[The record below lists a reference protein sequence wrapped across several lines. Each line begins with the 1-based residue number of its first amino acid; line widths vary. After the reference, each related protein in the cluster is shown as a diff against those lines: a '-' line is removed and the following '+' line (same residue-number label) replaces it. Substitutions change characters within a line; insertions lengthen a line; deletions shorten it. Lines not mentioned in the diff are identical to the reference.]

1 MAEINLS
8 PYTAESEAI
17 ARKLRMAELLNQQAM
32 QPIELPQQPGVK
44 VSHYAGLA
52 KMLQAYNAA
61 MTEKEARQEAK
72 DLAENYRRQSQSE
85 VGSFLDAIQGKKE
98 IAGQF
103 IPQQNF
109 TPSGA
114 DLVQGPEA
122 APLPRNDMG
131 EVVQQT
137 YYKQAEPAVA
147 PDMQKALAVALGA
160 QANPTIQAAGG
171 ALLSS
176 LMKPAE
182 SAFAKINPKDYT
194 KESVRAFMAS
204 GGKDMSLL
212 DPLDKLNFQNTGT
225 EVVGL
230 NPYTGAK
237 VGTPLPVNVSV
248 DTTARLT
255 QERELSDRAF
265 SQLSANQRAQLAN
278 DAARIGI
285 SAQELY
291 FNTGMQAGRAPTS
304 APMGQP
310 MGAPMGQPTG
320 APSAPAGAP
329 MGQTGYTPF
338 GQTPLTPKMQQDVAK
353 AAAIEQIVPKPLTES
368 QGNATAYGMRMAE
381 ANKIIT
387 DLEKQGVTN
396 TGAIRSAISGT
407 VGLTPFVGEKLGEG
421 VSAAMNPLPG
431 IMGGPSS
438 EQQQVDQA
446 RRNFI
451 TAVLRKESGA
461 SISPSEFANEEK
473 KYFPQAGD
481 TANVIAQKQAARNL
495 AIQAMTVQA
504 GPQGARQIATP
515 YANDPLG
522 LRPRGQ

>member
-17 ARKLRMAELLNQQAM
+17 ARKLRMAEALNQQAM

-131 EVVQQT
+131 EVIQQT

-212 DPLDKLNFQNTGT
+212 DPLDKLNFQNLGT

-248 DTTARLT
+248 DTTARLQ

-265 SQLSANQRAQLAN
+265 GQLSANQRAQLAN

-338 GQTPLTPKMQQDVAK
+338 GQTPLTPKMQQEVAK
-353 AAAIEQIVPKPLTES
+353 AAAIEQVVPKPLTES

-504 GPQGARQIATP
+504 GSQGARQIATP

>member
-1 MAEINLS
+1 MPDINLS
-8 PYTAESEAI
+8 PYSAESEAI
-17 ARKLRMAELLNQQAM
+17 ARKLRMAELLNQQAITPM
-32 QPIELPQQPGVK
+32 EMPQQAGVQA
-44 VSHYAGLA
+44 SPISGLA
-52 KMLQAYNAA
+52 KLLQGYLAGQSKNTA
-61 MTEKEARQEAK
+61 EEEAK
-72 DLAENYRRQSQSE
+72 ALSEKFRRQSQSE
-85 VGSFLDAIQGKKE
+85 ASTFLEALQGTPAQAAIPAS
-98 IAGQF
+98 IV
-103 IPQQNF
+103 QNA
-109 TPSGA
+109 TGA
-114 DLVQGPEA
+114 DTADNPNLEITGGQGLAPEVPGQA
-122 APLPRNDMG
+122 AVG
-131 EVVQQT
+131 
-137 YYKQAEPAVA
+137 
-147 PDMQKALAVALGA
+147 PDMRKALAVALGA

-171 ALLSS
+171 ALLTNM
-176 LMKPAE
+176 MKPAE
-182 SAFAKINPKDYT
+182 SAFAKLNPKDYT
-194 KESVRAFMAS
+194 ADSVKVFMAT
-204 GGKDMSLL
+204 GGKDYSLL
-212 DPLDKLNFQNTGT
+212 KPLEKLTTTDTNGVIQAR
-225 EVVGL
+225 
-230 NPYTGAK
+230 NPYTFEP
-237 VGTPLPVNVSV
+237 VGPAISKEIDPATV
-248 DTTARLT
+248 ARLK
-255 QERELSDRAF
+255 QEREISDRAF
-265 SQLSANQRAQLAN
+265 GQLSANQRAQLAN

-407 VGLTPFVGEKLGEG
+407 VGLTPFVGEKLSEG

-504 GPQGARQIATP
+504 GPQGARQISTSN
-515 YANDPLG
+515 ANDPLG

>member
-1 MAEINLS
+1 MADINLS
-8 PYTAESEAI
+8 PYSAESEAI
-17 ARKLRMAELLNQQAM
+17 SRKLRMAELLNQQALTPM
-32 QPIELPQQPGVK
+32 EMPQQAGVQA
-44 VSHYAGLA
+44 SPLAGLA
-52 KMLQAYNAA
+52 KLLQGFLAGKKKNTA
-61 MTEKEARQEAK
+61 EEEAK
-72 DLAENYRRQSQSE
+72 ALAEKFQRQSKSE
-85 VGSFLDAIQGKKE
+85 ASTFLEALQGTPAQAAIPAS
-98 IAGQF
+98 IV
-103 IPQQNF
+103 QNA
-109 TPSGA
+109 TGA
-114 DLVQGPEA
+114 DTADNPNLEITGGQGLAPEVPGQA
-122 APLPRNDMG
+122 AVG
-131 EVVQQT
+131 
-137 YYKQAEPAVA
+137 
-147 PDMQKALAVALGA
+147 PDMRKALAVALGA

-171 ALLSS
+171 ALLTNM
-176 LMKPAE
+176 MKPAE
-182 SAFAKINPKDYT
+182 SAFAKIDPKDYT

-212 DPLDKLNFQNTGT
+212 DPLNKLHFQNTGT

-230 NPYTGAK
+230 NPYTGTK
-237 VGTPLPVNVSV
+237 VGAPLPVNVSV
-248 DTTARLT
+248 DTTAKL
-255 QERELSDRAF
+255 QQDREISDRAF
-265 SQLSANQRAQLAN
+265 NQLSANQRAQLAN

-304 APMGQP
+304 APMVQP

-338 GQTPLTPKMQQDVAK
+338 GQTPLTPKMQQEVAK
-353 AAAIEQIVPKPLTES
+353 AAAIDQIVPKPLTES

-387 DLEKQGVTN
+387 DLEKKGVTN

-431 IMGGPSS
+431 FMGGPSS

-481 TANVIAQKQAARNL
+481 TADVIAQKQAARNL

-504 GPQGARQIATP
+504 GPQGARQISTSN
-515 YANDPLG
+515 ANDPLG

>member
-1 MAEINLS
+1 MADINLS
-8 PYTAESEAI
+8 PYSAESDAI
-17 ARKLRMAELLNQQAM
+17 ARKLRMAEMLNQQAM
-32 QPIELPQQPGVK
+32 QPLEIPQQMGVPI
-44 VSHYAGLA
+44 SHFAGLA
-52 KMLQAYNAA
+52 KMLQSYKGAQK
-61 MTEKEARQEAK
+61 EKEAKDEAK
-72 DLAENYRRQSQSE
+72 ALAEKYREQSQNE
-85 VGSFLDAIQGKKE
+85 VASFLDAIQGKKE

-131 EVVQQT
+131 EVIQQT

-248 DTTARLT
+248 DTTARLQ
-255 QERELSDRAF
+255 QEREISDRAF
-265 SQLSANQRAQLAN
+265 GQLSANQRASLAN

-285 SAQELY
+285 SAQELFY
-291 FNTGMQAGRAPTS
+291 NTGIQAGGGAMGGGVAPPMAQQPNVPTS
-304 APMGQP
+304 APPAMGASAAPQRPSYTPLGQMP
-310 MGAPMGQPTG
+310 MGGTNLP
-320 APSAPAGAP
+320 
-329 MGQTGYTPF
+329 
-338 GQTPLTPKMQQDVAK
+338 PKMQNQMALENLQADAK
-353 AAAIEQIVPKPLTES
+353 KARGM
-368 QGNATAYGMRMAE
+368 QG
-381 ANKIIT
+381 I
-387 DLEKQGVTN
+387 
-396 TGAIRSAISGT
+396 GT
-407 VGLTPFVGEKLGEG
+407 V
-421 VSAAMNPLPG
+421 
-431 IMGGPSS
+431 I
-438 EQQQVDQA
+438 DQA
-446 RRNFI
+446 RN
-451 TAVLRKESGA
+451 VLTGKTVNEKGEVTQAPLPTQSYAGA
-461 SISPSEFANEEK
+461 
-473 KYFPQAGD
+473 AGD
-481 TANVIAQKQAARNL
+481 VL
-495 AIQAMTVQA
+495 ASVFAKS
-504 GPQGARQIATP
+504 PQGAAQA
-515 YANDPLG
+515 DQLKVLG
-522 LRPRGQ
+522 GALVMSMPRMEGPQSNADMILYREMAGQVGDNTLPVARRLTALGEVERLYRKYDLSSPTAPEPTQPTQPMTGQPPPGAVRRIR

>member
-1 MAEINLS
+1 MADINLS
-8 PYTAESEAI
+8 PFTAESDAI
-17 ARKLRMAELLNQQAM
+17 ARRLRMAEALNQQALTPM
-32 QPIELPQQPGVK
+32 EIPQQAGVQA
-44 VSHYAGLA
+44 SPIAGLA
-52 KMLQAYNAA
+52 KLLQGFLAGQSKASA
-61 MTEKEARQEAK
+61 EEDAK
-72 DLAENYRRQSQSE
+72 ALAEKYQRQSKSE
-85 VGSFLDAIQGKKE
+85 ASTFLEALQGTPAQAAIPAS
-98 IAGQF
+98 IV
-103 IPQQNF
+103 QNA
-109 TPSGA
+109 TGA
-114 DLVQGPEA
+114 DAADNPNLEIMGGQGLAPEVPGQA
-122 APLPRNDMG
+122 AVG
-131 EVVQQT
+131 
-137 YYKQAEPAVA
+137 
-147 PDMQKALAVALGA
+147 PDMRKALAVALGA

-176 LMKPAE
+176 MMKPAE
-182 SAFAKINPKDYT
+182 SAFAKLNPKDYT
-194 KESVRAFMAS
+194 ADSVKVFMAS
-204 GGKDMSLL
+204 GGKDFSLL
-212 DPLDKLNFQNTGT
+212 KPLEKLMTTDTNGVIQGR
-225 EVVGL
+225 
-230 NPYTGAK
+230 NPYTFEP
-237 VGTPLPVNVSV
+237 VGPAISKEIDPATV
-248 DTTARLT
+248 ARLK

-265 SQLSANQRAQLAN
+265 GQLSANQRAQLAN

-320 APSAPAGAP
+320 APNAPVGAP

-338 GQTPLTPKMQQDVAK
+338 GQTPLTPKMQQEIAK
-353 AAAIEQIVPKPLTES
+353 AAAIDQIVPKPLNEA

-387 DLEKQGVTN
+387 DLEKKGVTN

-421 VSAAMNPLPG
+421 VSAMMNPLPG
-431 IMGGPSS
+431 FMGGPSS

-461 SISPSEFANEEK
+461 AISPAEFSNEEK

-481 TANVIAQKQAARNL
+481 TADVIAQKQAARNL

-504 GPQGARQIATP
+504 GPQGARQIPTSN
-515 YANDPLG
+515 ANDPLG

>member
-1 MAEINLS
+1 MADINLS
-8 PYTAESEAI
+8 PFTAESDAI
-17 ARKLRMAELLNQQAM
+17 ARRLRMAEALNQQALM
-32 QPIELPQQPGVK
+32 PMEMPQQAGVQA
-44 VSHYAGLA
+44 SPIAGLA
-52 KMLQAYNAA
+52 KLLQGYLAGQSKASA
-61 MTEKEARQEAK
+61 EEDAK
-72 DLAENYRRQSQSE
+72 ALAEKYQRQSKSE
-85 VGSFLDAIQGKKE
+85 ASTFLEALQGTPAQAAIPAS
-98 IAGQF
+98 IV
-103 IPQQNF
+103 QNA
-109 TPSGA
+109 TGA
-114 DLVQGPEA
+114 DTADNPNLEIMGGQGLAPEVPGQA
-122 APLPRNDMG
+122 AVG
-131 EVVQQT
+131 
-137 YYKQAEPAVA
+137 
-147 PDMQKALAVALGA
+147 PDMRKALAVALGA

-176 LMKPAE
+176 MMKPAE

-212 DPLDKLNFQNTGT
+212 DPLDKLNFQNIGT

-248 DTTARLT
+248 DTTARL
-255 QERELSDRAF
+255 QQDRELSDRAF
-265 SQLSANQRAQLAN
+265 GQLSANQRAQLAN

-291 FNTGMQAGRAPTS
+291 FNTGMQAGRAPTI

-310 MGAPMGQPTG
+310 MGAPMGQSTG
-320 APSAPAGAP
+320 APNAPAGAP

-338 GQTPLTPKMQQDVAK
+338 GQTPLTPKMQQEIAK
-353 AAAIEQIVPKPLTES
+353 AAAIDQIVPKPLNEA

-387 DLEKQGVTN
+387 DLEKKGVTN

-407 VGLTPFVGEKLGEG
+407 VGLTPFVGEKLGEV
-421 VSAAMNPLPG
+421 VSAIMNPLPG
-431 IMGGPSS
+431 FMGGPSS

-461 SISPSEFANEEK
+461 AISPAEFSNEEK

-481 TANVIAQKQAARNL
+481 TADVIAQKQAARNL

-504 GPQGARQIATP
+504 GPQGARQISTSN
-515 YANDPLG
+515 ANDPLG

>member
-1 MAEINLS
+1 MADINLS
-8 PYTAESEAI
+8 PYSAESEAI
-17 ARKLRMAELLNQQAM
+17 SRKLRMAELLNQQALM
-32 QPIELPQQPGVK
+32 PMEMPQQAGVQA
-44 VSHYAGLA
+44 SPIAGLA
-52 KMLQAYNAA
+52 KLLQGYLAGQSKASA
-61 MTEKEARQEAK
+61 EEEAK
-72 DLAENYRRQSQSE
+72 ALAEKYQRQSKSE
-85 VGSFLDAIQGKKE
+85 ASTFLEALQGTPAQAAIPAS
-98 IAGQF
+98 IV
-103 IPQQNF
+103 QNA
-109 TPSGA
+109 TGA
-114 DLVQGPEA
+114 DAADNPNLEIMGGQGLAPEVPGQA
-122 APLPRNDMG
+122 AVG
-131 EVVQQT
+131 
-137 YYKQAEPAVA
+137 
-147 PDMQKALAVALGA
+147 PDMRKALAVALGA

-176 LMKPAE
+176 MMKPAE
-182 SAFAKINPKDYT
+182 SAFAKLNPKDYT
-194 KESVRAFMAS
+194 ADSVKVFMAT
-204 GGKDMSLL
+204 GGKDYSLL
-212 DPLDKLNFQNTGT
+212 KPLEKLTTTDTNGVIQAR
-225 EVVGL
+225 
-230 NPYTGAK
+230 NPYTFEP
-237 VGTPLPVNVSV
+237 VGPAISKEIDPATV
-248 DTTARLT
+248 ARLK
-255 QERELSDRAF
+255 QEREISDRSF
-265 SQLSANQRAQLAN
+265 GQLSANQRAQLAN

-310 MGAPMGQPTG
+310 MGQPTG
-320 APSAPAGAP
+320 APNAPVGAP

-338 GQTPLTPKMQQDVAK
+338 GQTPLTPKMQQEIAR
-353 AAAIEQIVPKPLTES
+353 AAAIDQIVPKPLNEA

-387 DLEKQGVTN
+387 DLEKKGVTN

-421 VSAAMNPLPG
+421 VSAMMNPLPG
-431 IMGGPSS
+431 FMGGPSS

-461 SISPSEFANEEK
+461 AISPAEFSNEEK

-481 TANVIAQKQAARNL
+481 TADVIAQKQAARNL

-504 GPQGARQIATP
+504 GPQGARQISTP
-515 YANDPLG
+515 NANDPLG